1 PRRREA
7 GGFKIVGGGGE
18 AAGNAEVENLDAA
31 VGGEHDVLRLEVTVE
46 DAGGV
51 GGGQSGRHRG
61 GDAPYLGKRQRSL
74 GQLAAQGLSVHPL
87 HDHVGHAVGGPDI
100 MDGDDVGMVQR
111 AGGTRLGEEAGLG
124 VGGSHAGTYGFDGHR
139 A

>member
-1 PRRREA
+1 GEGAAASGHLVEHGAEGALVGAGVERFAADLLRRHVPRRTHQCPRRREA

-18 AAGNAEVENLDAA
+18 AAGDAEVENLDAA

-74 GQLAAQGLSVHPL
+74 
-87 HDHVGHAVGGPDI
+87 
-100 MDGDDVGMVQR
+100 
-111 AGGTRLGEEAGLG
+111 
-124 VGGSHAGTYGFDGHR
+124 
-139 A
+139 